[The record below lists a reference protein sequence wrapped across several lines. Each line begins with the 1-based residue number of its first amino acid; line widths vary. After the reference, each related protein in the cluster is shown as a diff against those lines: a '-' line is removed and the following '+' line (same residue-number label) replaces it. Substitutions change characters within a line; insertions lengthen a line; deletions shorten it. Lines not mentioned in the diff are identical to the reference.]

1 MPRTQ
6 EGYLWWQSHTERGL
20 ETQAVVPSS
29 NYIDNTYDVIV
40 IGAGFAGL
48 VAARELAAKGLKVL
62 IIEARDRIGGR
73 TWTARAFGED
83 FEMGGTWVH
92 WYDDTIRLGRNIL
105 IQCCITG
112 ISPISMPNSLDTI
125 FTVISKLQME
135 L

>member
-29 NYIDNTYDVIV
+29 HHIDNSYDVIV

-92 WYDDTIRLGRNIL
+92 WYDHTSRMKKKNL

-112 ISPISMPNSLDTI
+112 ISHISTLNSHGTI
-125 FTVISKLQME
+125 FSVISRHQME

>member
-29 NYIDNTYDVIV
+29 HHIDNSYDVIV

-92 WYDDTIRLGRNIL
+92 WYDDTIRLERNIL
-105 IQCCITG
+105 IRCCITG
-112 ISPISMPNSLDTI
+112 ISRISTLNSLDTI

>member
-6 EGYLWWQSHTERGL
+6 EGYLWWQSHTESGL

-29 NYIDNTYDVIV
+29 DRIDNYYDVIV

-48 VAARELAAKGLKVL
+48 VAARDLAAKGLRVL

-73 TWTARAFGED
+73 TWTARAFGEE

-92 WYDDTIRLGRNIL
+92 WYDNTHVTLLRLKEHANEPLQESATFLRRAHTI
-105 IQCCITG
+105 QPT
-112 ISPISMPNSLDTI
+112 P
-125 FTVISKLQME
+125 
-135 L
+135 